1 MGWNHQVDSR
11 YGSAVW
17 YLLYLKL
24 GFLGYQ
30 IVVPRRCQN
39 PDVLPKYPNIHSI
52 YFLGRHPSNSQAWFW
67 KTMIPLN
74 VAILWLSMERSWFFE
89 GAWSLGNSQTAV
101 LPSSTG
107 PGNEICIIFWDVH
120 KCRHIFGICTIAQ
133 LLCQGLCWRRW
144 RGCQSRTQCCWLY
157 FITSGPKVPSSSQ
170 RSELVKMIGL
180 MAFSLLWFYV
190 CLFQVATVWKIKLG
204 KWVAVPMVI

>member
-39 PDVLPKYPNIHSI
+39 PDVLPKYPNIHSL
-52 YFLGRHPSNSQAWFW
+52 YFLGLHPSNSQAWFW
-67 KTMIPLN
+67 KELVFWRCLKLGKFSNGCFTFKHWTRQWNLHHFLGCSPNAVISLASAPL
-74 VAILWLSMERSWFFE
+74 
-89 GAWSLGNSQTAV
+89 
-101 LPSSTG
+101 P
-107 PGNEICIIFWDVH
+107 
-120 KCRHIFGICTIAQ
+120 Q

-157 FITSGPKVPSSSQ
+157 FITSGLKFHRFPKEVNLSRWQGWWP
-170 RSELVKMIGL
+170 
-180 MAFSLLWFYV
+180 FHFYDSM
-190 CLFQVATVWKIKLG
+190 CACFK
-204 KWVAVPMVI
+204 